1 MQHLD
6 SNFNLCLKKIRQHD
20 NFGCMLR
27 SVDMKVTNEKN
38 SPFFLI

>member
-6 SNFNLCLKKIRQHD
+6 SNFNLCLKKKIRQHD

-27 SVDMKVTNEKN
+27 SVDMLVTNEKN
-38 SPFFLI
+38 AHFF